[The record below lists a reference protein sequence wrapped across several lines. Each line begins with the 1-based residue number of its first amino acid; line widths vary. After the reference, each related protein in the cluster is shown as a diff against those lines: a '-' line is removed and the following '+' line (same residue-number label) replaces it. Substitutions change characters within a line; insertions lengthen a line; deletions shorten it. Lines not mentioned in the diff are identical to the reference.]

1 MEGAAV
7 TALTRTGP
15 SGHPGARRA
24 GVMLGLALGLAVAS
38 AMLAAVLQRYPPP
51 WIAVVGSVGL
61 VVMLLVAIV
70 RYEAAVALGL
80 LLLGVVA
87 VEPAPPDGVFA
98 IVIVVALVTG
108 RFRIDRAPISVVALA
123 MFYMLLNIAST
134 VEAVSATR
142 AATFA
147 AITLYLVIFALWF
160 TGWLDSERKAGLVVR
175 WYLVGAVG
183 AALLTTAAVLGGFPG
198 SEFFVTSD
206 GLRGKALFKDPN
218 VFGPFLIP
226 IALILIEEL
235 LNPRLLRLRASLKVV
250 ALLILMAGMFFSY
263 SRGALL
269 NFAAAVVVMLLVL
282 AVRRGGGKRAATL
295 LMVIVIGGAGIIGVA
310 ATTGQ
315 LTFFQERA
323 QAQGYDRDRFAA
335 QRQGL
340 EYGET
345 RPLGIGPGQFELLQV
360 TPSHN
365 LYVRAISEQGFLGF
379 FTIVALIIATLILA
393 ARNALLGRDTYG
405 IGSAALVA
413 AWAGIAVESFF
424 IDTLHW
430 RHLWL
435 VAALVW
441 AGSKRPNSIDDRPA
455 SAAVTRA
462 VTASS

>member
-1 MEGAAV
+1 M
-7 TALTRTGP
+7 TALTGRPPTLTRP
-15 SGHPGARRA
+15 SARRTT
-24 GVMLGLALGLAVAS
+24 VLLGLALA
-38 AMLAAVLQRYPPP
+38 LAAGSAVFAAILQRYPPP

-61 VVMLLVAIV
+61 VALLLVAV
-70 RYEAAVALGL
+70 LRYEAAVALGL

-98 IVIVVALVTG
+98 IVIAVALVTG
-108 RFRIDRAPISVVALA
+108 RFRIDRAPISVVALS

-134 VEAVSATR
+134 VDAVSASR
-142 AATFA
+142 AALFA
-147 AITLYLVIFALWF
+147 SITLYLIVFALWF
-160 TGWLDSERKAGLVVR
+160 TGWMDTQEKARLVVR
-175 WYLVGAVG
+175 WYLVGAVV
-183 AALLTTAAVLGGFPG
+183 AALLTSAAILASFPG
-198 SEFFVTSD
+198 SDQFVTID

-218 VFGPFLIP
+218 VFGPFLVP

-235 LNPRLLRLRASLKVV
+235 LNPRLLRLRPSLKAVS
-250 ALLILMAGMFFSY
+250 LLILMAGLFFSY

-269 NFAAAVVVMLLVL
+269 NFGAAVLVMLMVL

-295 LMVIVIGGAGIIGVA
+295 LMVIVVGGSGILGVA

-323 QAQGYDRDRFAA
+323 KAQGYDKDRFAA
-335 QRQGL
+335 QRQGIQ
-340 EYGET
+340 YGET
-345 RPLGIGPGQFELLQV
+345 HLIGIGPGQFEKLQV

-365 LYVRAISEQGFLGF
+365 LYVRALSEQGFVGF
-379 FTIVALIIATLILA
+379 FTIVALVISTLILA
-393 ARNALLGRDTYG
+393 VRNALLGRDSYG
-405 IGSAALVA
+405 IGSAALLA

-441 AGSKRPNSIDDRPA
+441 IGARRPDTLDERPA
-455 SAAVTRA
+455 TRVVRA
-462 VTASS
+462 SVTASS

>member
-1 MEGAAV
+1 M
-7 TALTRTGP
+7 TAL
-15 SGHPGARRA
+15 SGRSRADEGVARRTVVLLA
-24 GVMLGLALGLAVAS
+24 LALGLAVGS
-38 AMLAAVLQRYPPP
+38 VMFAAVLQRYPPP

-61 VVMLLVAIV
+61 VAMLMVAIA
-70 RYEAAVALGL
+70 RYEAAVAIGL

-98 IVIVVALVTG
+98 IVIAVALVTG
-108 RFRIDRAPISVVALA
+108 RFRIDRAPISVVALS

-134 VEAVSATR
+134 VDAVSASR
-142 AATFA
+142 AALFA
-147 AITLYLVIFALWF
+147 AVTLYLVIFALWL
-160 TGWLDSERKAGLVVR
+160 TGWLDSEHKARLVVR
-175 WYLVGAVG
+175 WYLVGAVI
-183 AALLTTAAVLGGFPG
+183 ASLATTLAILTHFPG
-198 SEFFVTSD
+198 SDPLLTSD
-206 GLRGKALFKDPN
+206 LLRGKGLFKDPN
-218 VFGPFLIP
+218 VFGPFLVP

-235 LNPRLLRLRASLKVV
+235 LNPRLLRLRPSLKAV

-269 NFAAAVVVMLLVL
+269 NFGAAVMVMLLVL
-282 AVRRGGGKRAATL
+282 AVRRGGGRRAAML
-295 LMVIVIGGAGIIGVA
+295 LTVIVLGGAGIVGVA

-323 QAQGYDRDRFAA
+323 KTQGYDRDRFAA
-335 QRQGL
+335 QRQGI

-345 RPLGIGPGQFELLQV
+345 HLVGIGPGQFELLQV

-365 LYVRAISEQGFLGF
+365 LYVRALSEQGFLGF
-379 FTIVALIIATLILA
+379 FTIVALVIATLILA
-393 ARNALLGRDTYG
+393 VRNALLGRDTYG
-405 IGSAALVA
+405 IGSAALLA

-441 AGSKRPNSIDDRPA
+441 IGSKRGDTVDDRPA
-455 SAAVTRA
+455 TTVHREAM
-462 VTASS
+462 TASA

>member
-1 MEGAAV
+1 M
-7 TALTRTGP
+7 TALPGRSPADRGLDLRRTT
-15 SGHPGARRA
+15 
-24 GVMLGLALGLAVAS
+24 LTLALALALAVGS
-38 AMLAAVLQRYPPP
+38 VVFAAILQRYPPP

-61 VVMLLVAIV
+61 VVLLLVAV
-70 RYEAAVALGL
+70 LRYEAAVALGL

-98 IVIVVALVTG
+98 IVIAVALVTG
-108 RFRIDRAPISVVALA
+108 RFRLERAPASVVALS
-123 MFYMLLNIAST
+123 MFFMLLNIAST
-134 VEAVSATR
+134 VDAVDAQR
-142 AATFA
+142 AAIFA
-147 AITLYLVIFALWF
+147 AITLYLVVFALWF
-160 TGWLDSERKAGLVVR
+160 TGWMDSERKARLVVR
-175 WYLVGAVG
+175 WYLAGAVV
-183 AALLTTAAVLGGFPG
+183 AALATSAAILTHFPG
-198 SEFFVTSD
+198 SDVLLTID

-235 LNPRLLRLRASLKVV
+235 LNPRLLRLRPSLKAA

-269 NFAAAVVVMLLVL
+269 NFGAAVVVMLMVL
-282 AVRRGGGKRAATL
+282 AVRRGGGKRAAAL
-295 LMVIVIGGAGIIGVA
+295 LMVMVVGGAGILGVA

-315 LTFFQERA
+315 LDFFQERA

-335 QRQGL
+335 QRQGI
-340 EYGET
+340 EYGEQHL
-345 RPLGIGPGQFELLQV
+345 LGIGPGQFELLQV

-365 LYVRAISEQGFLGF
+365 TYVRALSEQGFLGF
-379 FTIVALIIATLILA
+379 FTIVALIVATLILA
-393 ARNALLGRDTYG
+393 ARNAVLGRDSYG
-405 IGSAALVA
+405 IGSAALLA

-441 AGSKRPNSIDDRPA
+441 IGARRPDAADDRPA
-455 SAAVTRA
+455 TTARHAAVTPA
-462 VTASS
+462 A

>member
-1 MEGAAV
+1 M
-7 TALTRTGP
+7 TALTGRPQRAVPSLQRTG
-15 SGHPGARRA
+15 
-24 GVMLGLALGLAVAS
+24 VVLGLALALAVGS
-38 AMLAAVLQRYPPP
+38 AVFAAVLQRYPPP

-61 VVMLLVAIV
+61 VALLLVTVV

-98 IVIVVALVTG
+98 IVIAVALVTG
-108 RFRIDRAPISVVALA
+108 RFRIDRAPISVVALS

-134 VEAVSATR
+134 VDAVSASR
-142 AATFA
+142 AAQFA
-147 AITLYLVIFALWF
+147 AITLYLVVFALWF
-160 TGWLDSERKAGLVVR
+160 TGWMDSERKARLVVR
-175 WYLVGAVG
+175 WYLVGAVA
-183 AALLTTAAVLGGFPG
+183 AALLTSAAILASFPG
-198 SEFFVTSD
+198 SDLFVTVD

-218 VFGPFLIP
+218 VFGPFLVP

-235 LNPRLLRLRASLKVV
+235 LNPRLLRLRTSLKAV
-250 ALLILMAGMFFSY
+250 ALLILMGGMFVSY

-269 NFAAAVVVMLLVL
+269 NFGAAAVVMLMIL
-282 AVRRGGGKRAATL
+282 AVRKGGGKRAATL
-295 LMVIVIGGAGIIGVA
+295 LMVLVVGGAGIIGVA
-310 ATTGQ
+310 GTTGQ
-315 LTFFQERA
+315 LTFFQERTK
-323 QAQGYDRDRFAA
+323 AQGYDRDRFAA
-335 QRQGL
+335 QRQGI

-345 RPLGIGPGQFELLQV
+345 HLLGIGPGQFEKLQV

-365 LYVRAISEQGFLGF
+365 LYVRALSEQGFMGF
-379 FTIVALIIATLILA
+379 FTIVALVIATLILA
-393 ARNALLGRDTYG
+393 VRNALLGRDSYG
-405 IGSAALVA
+405 IGSAALLA

-441 AGSKRPNSIDDRPA
+441 IGARRADGVDDRPA
-455 SAAVTRA
+455 TTSLHRS

>member
-1 MEGAAV
+1 VSALSRRSGASHGPNAQRI
-7 TALTRTGP
+7 TAT
-15 SGHPGARRA
+15 
-24 GVMLGLALGLAVAS
+24 LGLALALAMGS
-38 AMLAAVLQRYPPP
+38 AVFAAILQRYPPP

-61 VVMLLVAIV
+61 LVLLLVAV
-70 RYEAAVALGL
+70 LRYEAAVALGL

-98 IVIVVALVTG
+98 IVIAVALVTG
-108 RFRIDRAPISVVALA
+108 RFRIDRAPISVVALS

-134 VEAVSATR
+134 VDAVSASR
-142 AATFA
+142 AAIFA
-147 AITLYLVIFALWF
+147 AITLYLVIFALWL
-160 TGWLDSERKAGLVVR
+160 TGWMDNEHKARLVVR
-175 WYLVGAVG
+175 WYLVGAVI
-183 AALLTTAAVLGGFPG
+183 AAFLTSAAILASFPG
-198 SEFFVTSD
+198 SDLFVTVD

-218 VFGPFLIP
+218 VFGPFLVP

-235 LNPRLLRLRASLKVV
+235 LHPRLLKLRPSLKAVC
-250 ALLILMAGMFFSY
+250 LLVLMAGMFFSY

-269 NFAAAVVVMLLVL
+269 NFGAAAAVMLLVL
-282 AVRRGGGKRAATL
+282 AVRRGGGKRAAAL
-295 LMVIVIGGAGIIGVA
+295 LMVMVVGGAGILGVA

-323 QAQGYDRDRFAA
+323 KAQGYDKDRFAA
-335 QRQGL
+335 QRQGI

-345 RPLGIGPGQFELLQV
+345 HLLGIGPGQFEKLQV

-365 LYVRAISEQGFLGF
+365 LYVRALSEQGFLGF
-379 FTIVALIIATLILA
+379 FTIVALVIATLILA
-393 ARNALLGRDTYG
+393 ARNAVMGRDSYG
-405 IGSAALVA
+405 IGSAALLA

-441 AGSKRPNSIDDRPA
+441 IGARRPDVPDERPA
-455 SAAVTRA
+455 TTVQRQSL
-462 VTASS
+462 TASS

>member
-1 MEGAAV
+1 M
-7 TALTRTGP
+7 TALPRRQLSIPRTD
-15 SGHPGARRA
+15 ARHTT
-24 GVMLGLALGLAVAS
+24 VVLGLALALAMGS
-38 AMLAAVLQRYPPP
+38 AVFAAILQRYPPP
-51 WIAVVGSVGL
+51 WIAVVGSVG
-61 VVMLLVAIV
+61 VVVLLLVAV
-70 RYEAAVALGL
+70 LRYEAAVALGMV
-80 LLLGVVA
+80 LLGVVA

-108 RFRIDRAPISVVALA
+108 RFRIDRAPISVVALS

-134 VEAVSATR
+134 VDAVSATR

-147 AITLYLVIFALWF
+147 AITLYLVVFALWF
-160 TGWLDSERKAGLVVR
+160 TGWMDTEHKARLVVK
-175 WYLVGAVG
+175 WYLVGAV
-183 AALLTTAAVLGGFPG
+183 AASLLTTAAILASFPG
-198 SEFFVTSD
+198 SDLLVTVD

-218 VFGPFLIP
+218 VYGPFLVP

-235 LNPRLLRLRASLKVV
+235 LNPRLLRLRFSLKAVS
-250 ALLILMAGMFFSY
+250 LLILMGGMFFSY

-269 NFAAAVVVMLLVL
+269 NFGAAVLVMLAIL
-282 AVRRGGGKRAATL
+282 AVRRGGGKRAAAL
-295 LMVIVIGGAGIIGVA
+295 LMVMVVGGSGIIGIA

-323 QAQGYDRDRFAA
+323 KAQGYDKDRFAA
-335 QRQGL
+335 QRQGI

-345 RPLGIGPGQFELLQV
+345 HLLGIGPGQFELLQV

-365 LYVRAISEQGFLGF
+365 LYVRALSEQGFMGF
-379 FTIVALIIATLILA
+379 LTIVALVIATLILA
-393 ARNALLGRDTYG
+393 VRNALLGRDSYG
-405 IGSAALVA
+405 IGSAALLA

-441 AGSKRPNSIDDRPA
+441 IGARRPDHVDDRPA
-455 SAAVTRA
+455 SAAMRNA